1 MEQTKARQ
9 MKLTQLVK
17 EFGVNGNELKQKDII
32 DLLKT
37 VGIEKKT
44 GGALEGEELDLFL
57 TVLTLGNQLNNMK
70 DYLTGKAILD
80 SELPKPEKIV
90 KPAPKKPEPK
100 PEAKPASPAPKSAER
115 PASAGTHP
123 VGASPARRP
132 APGADRPAAPAAKKA
147 RPVDQAELAR
157 RMAEFR
163 AGQAKTVERE
173 EDARRR

>member
-57 TVLTLGNQLNNMK
+57 TVMTLGNQLNNMK

-100 PEAKPASPAPKSAER
+100 PEAKPASPAPKGSGLQLGPGMRVRHAKFGEGIVL
-115 PASAGTHP
+115 SVSGSGT
-123 VGASPARRP
+123 GQIARIDFEATGQKQI
-132 APGADRPAAPAAKKA
+132 APGYAPLEIL
-147 RPVDQAELAR
+147 P
-157 RMAEFR
+157 
-163 AGQAKTVERE
+163 
-173 EDARRR
+173 